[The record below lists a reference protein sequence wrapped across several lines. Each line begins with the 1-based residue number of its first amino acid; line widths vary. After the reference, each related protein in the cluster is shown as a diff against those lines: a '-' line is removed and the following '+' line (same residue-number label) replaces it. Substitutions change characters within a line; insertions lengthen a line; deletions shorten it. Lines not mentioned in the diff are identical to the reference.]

1 MKMVAIRSEI
11 LRAEY
16 IAEMSAFHPDM
27 LVFIDETVSVR
38 RNSIRRYG
46 YALRGITPVQ
56 YQLNVYGKR
65 ISSIGVLTMEGI
77 EDVYIV
83 EGNVN
88 GAIFL
93 QFIQRCLLNII
104 KPFDGNNSKSVV
116 VFDNASIHHLSSVV
130 DLITAAGALVRF
142 LTRI

>member
-1 MKMVAIRSEI
+1 MKLGLTGDTTSWI
-11 LRAEY
+11 
-16 IAEMSAFHPDM
+16 
-27 LVFIDETVSVR
+27 
-38 RNSIRRYG
+38 N

-56 YQLNVYGKR
+56 YQLSVYGKR
-65 ISSIGVLTMEGI
+65 ISSIGVLTTEGI

-104 KPFDGNNSKSVV
+104 KPFDGSNSKSVV
-116 VFDNASIHHLSSVV
+116 IFDNASIHHLSSVV
-130 DLITAAGALVRF
+130 DIITAAGALVRF
-142 LTRI
+142 LPPYSPDLNPIEEAKLRHTLETISVHITAQTTHD